1 MTDLMICKNGRF
13 NPPHLGHKMIID
25 KIKISIHEKI
35 MLALAT
41 CKPIPTYTKRNHKRF
56 RIYSTVTKTV
66 DPYRETSL
74 RYMGY
79 ANELGEAFTSYL
91 PEWGLPAS
99 YCVAASYVMFD
110 TIDKG
115 QKAYDAAEE
124 GEKFQDTLRISAETL
139 TWQMLASVF
148 WPGSIIRVIVNMA
161 AQMSG
166 DEHHYLPT
174 LIGLAAIPVIVKPI
188 DTTVDKLMENS
199 ISKVI
204 NGEIKTPE
212 DASAA
217 FITTVGS
224 FSVPPIMFFIAAAI
238 KKLKT

>member
-1 MTDLMICKNGRF
+1 
-13 NPPHLGHKMIID
+13 
-25 KIKISIHEKI
+25 

-41 CKPIPTYTKRNHKRF
+41 YKPHITRNTRINKRF
-56 RIYSTVTKTV
+56 KIYATPYKAV

-79 ANELGEAFTSYL
+79 ANELGEAFTAYL

-115 QKAYDAAEE
+115 QKAYDAADE
-124 GEKFQDTLRISAETL
+124 GERIQDTLRISAETL

-161 AQMSG
+161 AQVSG

-174 LIGLAAIPVIVKPI
+174 LIGLMAIPAIVKPI

-217 FITTVGS
+217 FMTTVGS

>member
-1 MTDLMICKNGRF
+1 
-13 NPPHLGHKMIID
+13 
-25 KIKISIHEKI
+25 
-35 MLALAT
+35 MLALQPLAT
-41 CKPIPTYTKRNHKRF
+41 YKPITTRTKRQDKRF
-56 RIYSTVTKTV
+56 RIYSTAYKNV

-124 GEKFQDTLRISAETL
+124 EDKLTDTLRISAETM

-161 AQMSG
+161 AHMAG
-166 DEHHYLPT
+166 DDQPFLPT
-174 LIGLAAIPVIVKPI
+174 LVGLAAIPLIIKSI
-188 DTTVDKLMENS
+188 DTTVDKLMETS

-204 NGEIKTPE
+204 HGEIKTPE

-217 FITTVGS
+217 FMTTMGS
-224 FSVPPIMFFIAAAI
+224 VSVPPAMYLLADVV
-238 KKLKT
+238 KPK

>member
-1 MTDLMICKNGRF
+1 
-13 NPPHLGHKMIID
+13 
-25 KIKISIHEKI
+25 
-35 MLALAT
+35 MLALQPLAT
-41 CKPIPTYTKRNHKRF
+41 YKPITTRTKRQDKRF
-56 RIYSTVTKTV
+56 RIYSTAYKNV

-115 QKAYDAAEE
+115 QKAFDAAEE
-124 GEKFQDTLRISAETL
+124 EDKIIDTLRISTETL

-161 AQMSG
+161 AQVTG
-166 DEHHYLPT
+166 DEHHFLPT
-174 LIGLAAIPVIVKPI
+174 LIGLAAIPAIIKPI
-188 DTTVDKLMENS
+188 DTTVDKLMETS

-212 DASAA
+212 DVSAA
-217 FITTVGS
+217 FMTAMGS
-224 FSVPPIMFFIAAAI
+224 ISLPPVMYLLAAFI
-238 KKLKT
+238 KPK

>member
-1 MTDLMICKNGRF
+1 
-13 NPPHLGHKMIID
+13 
-25 KIKISIHEKI
+25 

-41 CKPIPTYTKRNHKRF
+41 YKPHITRNTRINKRF
-56 RIYSTVTKTV
+56 KIYATPYKAV

-79 ANELGEAFTSYL
+79 ANELGEAFTTYL
-91 PEWGLPAS
+91 PDWGLPAS

-124 GEKFQDTLRISAETL
+124 EDKLTDTLRISAETM

-161 AQMSG
+161 AHMAG
-166 DEHHYLPT
+166 DEHQFLPT
-174 LIGLAAIPVIVKPI
+174 LVGLAAIPMIVKPI
-188 DTTVDKLMENS
+188 DTTVDKLMETS

-204 NGEIKTPE
+204 HGEIKTPE
-212 DASAA
+212 DASTA
-217 FITTVGS
+217 FTTTMGS
-224 FSVPPIMFFIAAAI
+224 VSVPPTMYLLADFI
-238 KKLKT
+238 KPK

>member
-1 MTDLMICKNGRF
+1 
-13 NPPHLGHKMIID
+13 
-25 KIKISIHEKI
+25 
-35 MLALAT
+35 MLALQPLAT
-41 CKPIPTYTKRNHKRF
+41 YKPISTRANRQDKRF
-56 RIYSTVTKTV
+56 RIYSTAYKNV

-115 QKAYDAAEE
+115 QKAFDAAEE
-124 GEKFQDTLRISAETL
+124 EDKLTDTLRISTETL

-148 WPGSIIRVIVNMA
+148 WPGSIIRVIVNASATMI
-161 AQMSG
+161 SNSHLD
-166 DEHHYLPT
+166 DELHFLPT
-174 LIGLAAIPVIVKPI
+174 LIGLMAIPAIVKPI
-188 DTTVDKLMENS
+188 DTTVDKLMESS

-217 FITTVGS
+217 FMTAMGS

>member
-1 MTDLMICKNGRF
+1 MFSIVTPKMICK
-13 NPPHLGHKMIID
+13 
-25 KIKISIHEKI
+25 
-35 MLALAT
+35 
-41 CKPIPTYTKRNHKRF
+41 PTLKHNKRF
-56 RIYSTVTKTV
+56 KIYSTAYKNV

-91 PEWGLPAS
+91 PDWGLPAS
-99 YCVAASYVMFD
+99 YCVAASYVLFD

-115 QKAYDAAEE
+115 EKAYQAAEE
-124 GEKFQDTLRISAETL
+124 EDKFVDTLRISTETL

-161 AQMSG
+161 ANMISNNNLDDNQMM
-166 DEHHYLPT
+166 HFLPT
-174 LIGLAAIPVIVKPI
+174 LIGVSAIPMIVKPI
-188 DTTVDKLMENS
+188 DSTVDKLMEGS

-212 DASAA
+212 EAQAA
-217 FITTVGS
+217 VITTMGS
-224 FSVPPIMFFIAAAI
+224 ISVPPFMYFIASLI
-238 KKLKT
+238 KKMKT

>member
-1 MTDLMICKNGRF
+1 
-13 NPPHLGHKMIID
+13 
-25 KIKISIHEKI
+25 
-35 MLALAT
+35 MLAIQPLAT
-41 CKPIPTYTKRNHKRF
+41 YKPVSTHTKRNDKRF
-56 RIYSTVTKTV
+56 RIYSTVTKNV

-115 QKAYDAAEE
+115 QKAFDAAEE
-124 GEKFQDTLRISAETL
+124 EDKLTDTLRISTETL

-148 WPGSIIRVIVNMA
+148 WPGSIIRVIVNLSA
-161 AQMSG
+161 NLVSN
-166 DEHHYLPT
+166 DDLHFVPT
-174 LIGLAAIPVIVKPI
+174 IVGLLAIPLIVKPI

-217 FITTVGS
+217 FMTTAGS

>member
-1 MTDLMICKNGRF
+1 
-13 NPPHLGHKMIID
+13 
-25 KIKISIHEKI
+25 

-41 CKPIPTYTKRNHKRF
+41 CRPILTPKRAKRF
-56 RIYSTVTKTV
+56 KIYATAYKNV

-124 GEKFQDTLRISAETL
+124 EDKIIDTLRISTETL

-148 WPGSIIRVIVNMA
+148 WPGSIIRVIVNASATMI
-161 AQMSG
+161 SNSHLD
-166 DEHHYLPT
+166 DELHFLPT
-174 LIGLAAIPVIVKPI
+174 LIGLAAIPAIVKPI

-217 FITTVGS
+217 FMTTVGS

>member
-1 MTDLMICKNGRF
+1 
-13 NPPHLGHKMIID
+13 
-25 KIKISIHEKI
+25 
-35 MLALAT
+35 MLALQPLAT
-41 CKPIPTYTKRNHKRF
+41 YKPITTRTKRQDKRF
-56 RIYSTVTKTV
+56 RIYSTAYKNV

-124 GEKFQDTLRISAETL
+124 DDNLIDTLRISMETM

-161 AQMSG
+161 AHMAD
-166 DEHHYLPT
+166 DEHQFLPT
-174 LIGLAAIPVIVKPI
+174 LVGLAAIPMIVKPI
-188 DTTVDKLMENS
+188 DTTVDKLMETS

-204 NGEIKTPE
+204 HGEIKTPE
-212 DASAA
+212 DASTA
-217 FITTVGS
+217 FTTTMGS
-224 FSVPPIMFFIAAAI
+224 VSVPPTMYLLADFI
-238 KKLKT
+238 KPK

>member
-1 MTDLMICKNGRF
+1 MYAIHPIASHTPHATHAKRF
-13 NPPHLGHKMIID
+13 N
-25 KIKISIHEKI
+25 
-35 MLALAT
+35 
-41 CKPIPTYTKRNHKRF
+41 KRF
-56 RIYSTVTKTV
+56 KIYATPYKAV

-79 ANELGEAFTSYL
+79 ANELGEAFTTYL

-110 TIDKG
+110 TVDKG
-115 QKAYDAAEE
+115 QKAYDAADE

-148 WPGSIIRVIVNMA
+148 WPGSIIRVIVNASATMISNRHLDD
-161 AQMSG
+161 QL
-166 DEHHYLPT
+166 HFLPT
-174 LIGLAAIPVIVKPI
+174 LIGLMAIPVIVKPI

-199 ISKVI
+199 VSKVI

-217 FITTVGS
+217 FMTTIGS

>member
-1 MTDLMICKNGRF
+1 
-13 NPPHLGHKMIID
+13 
-25 KIKISIHEKI
+25 

-41 CKPIPTYTKRNHKRF
+41 YKPHITRNTRINKRF
-56 RIYSTVTKTV
+56 KIYATPYKAV

-79 ANELGEAFTSYL
+79 ANELGEAFTTYL
-91 PEWGLPAS
+91 PDWGLPAS

-110 TIDKG
+110 TVDKG
-115 QKAYDAAEE
+115 QKAYDAADE
-124 GEKFQDTLRISAETL
+124 GEEIQDTLRISAETL

-166 DEHHYLPT
+166 DEHHFLPT
-174 LIGLAAIPVIVKPI
+174 LVGLAAIPAIVKPI
-188 DTTVDKLMENS
+188 DTTVDKLMETS

-217 FITTVGS
+217 FMTTVGS

>member
-1 MTDLMICKNGRF
+1 MYAIHPIASHTPHATHAKRF
-13 NPPHLGHKMIID
+13 N
-25 KIKISIHEKI
+25 
-35 MLALAT
+35 
-41 CKPIPTYTKRNHKRF
+41 KRF
-56 RIYSTVTKTV
+56 KIYATPYKAV

-79 ANELGEAFTSYL
+79 ANELGEAFTTYL

-115 QKAYDAAEE
+115 QKAYDAADE

-148 WPGSIIRVIVNMA
+148 WPGSIIRVIVNASATMISNRHLDD
-161 AQMSG
+161 QL
-166 DEHHYLPT
+166 HFLPT
-174 LIGLAAIPVIVKPI
+174 LIGLMAIPAIVKPI

-199 ISKVI
+199 VSKVI

-217 FITTVGS
+217 FMTTVGS

>member
-1 MTDLMICKNGRF
+1 
-13 NPPHLGHKMIID
+13 
-25 KIKISIHEKI
+25 

-41 CKPIPTYTKRNHKRF
+41 CRPILTPKRAKRF
-56 RIYSTVTKTV
+56 KIYAAAYKNV

-91 PEWGLPAS
+91 PDWGLPAS

-115 QKAYDAAEE
+115 QKAFDAAEE
-124 GEKFQDTLRISAETL
+124 EDKIVDTLRISTETL

-161 AQMSG
+161 AQVSG
-166 DEHHYLPT
+166 DEHHILPT
-174 LIGLAAIPVIVKPI
+174 LVGLAAIPVIVKPI
-188 DTTVDKLMENS
+188 DTTVDTLMETS

-217 FITTVGS
+217 FMTAMGS
-224 FSVPPIMFFIAAAI
+224 FSLPPVMYLLAAFI
-238 KKLKT
+238 KPK

>member
-1 MTDLMICKNGRF
+1 
-13 NPPHLGHKMIID
+13 
-25 KIKISIHEKI
+25 
-35 MLALAT
+35 MLALAS
-41 CKPIPTYTKRNHKRF
+41 CRPILTPKHTKRFK
-56 RIYSTVTKTV
+56 IYATAYKNV

-115 QKAYDAAEE
+115 QKAFDAAEE
-124 GEKFQDTLRISAETL
+124 EDKIIDTLRISTETL

-148 WPGSIIRVIVNMA
+148 WPGSIIRVIVNL
-161 AQMSG
+161 STNIVSN
-166 DEHHYLPT
+166 DDLHFVPT
-174 LIGLAAIPVIVKPI
+174 IVGLLAIPLIVKPI

-217 FITTVGS
+217 FMTTAGS

>member
-1 MTDLMICKNGRF
+1 
-13 NPPHLGHKMIID
+13 
-25 KIKISIHEKI
+25 

-41 CKPIPTYTKRNHKRF
+41 CRPILTPKRTKRFK
-56 RIYSTVTKTV
+56 IYATAYKNV

-79 ANELGEAFTSYL
+79 ANELGEAFTTYL

-124 GEKFQDTLRISAETL
+124 EDKIIDTLRISTETL

-148 WPGSIIRVIVNMA
+148 WPGSIIRVIVSMA
-161 AQMSG
+161 AQMTG
-166 DEHHYLPT
+166 DEHHFLPT

-188 DTTVDKLMENS
+188 DTTVDKLMESS

-217 FITTVGS
+217 FMTTMGS
-224 FSVPPIMFFIAAAI
+224 FSVPPIMFFIAATI

>member
-1 MTDLMICKNGRF
+1 
-13 NPPHLGHKMIID
+13 
-25 KIKISIHEKI
+25 
-35 MLALAT
+35 MLALQSLAT
-41 CKPIPTYTKRNHKRF
+41 YKPLSTRTKRHDKRF
-56 RIYSTVTKTV
+56 RIYSTVYKNV

-115 QKAYDAAEE
+115 QKAFDAAEE
-124 GEKFQDTLRISAETL
+124 EDKFTDTLRISTETL

-161 AQMSG
+161 AHMAG
-166 DEHHYLPT
+166 DDHQFLPT
-174 LIGLAAIPVIVKPI
+174 LVGLAAIPLIIKPI
-188 DTTVDKLMENS
+188 DTTVDKLMETS

-204 NGEIKTPE
+204 NGEIKTSE
-212 DASAA
+212 DVSAA
-217 FITTVGS
+217 FMTTMGS
-224 FSVPPIMFFIAAAI
+224 VSVPPAMYLLADVV
-238 KKLKT
+238 KPK

>member
-1 MTDLMICKNGRF
+1 MYAIHPIASHTPHATHAKRF
-13 NPPHLGHKMIID
+13 N
-25 KIKISIHEKI
+25 
-35 MLALAT
+35 
-41 CKPIPTYTKRNHKRF
+41 KRF
-56 RIYSTVTKTV
+56 KIYATPYKAV

-79 ANELGEAFTSYL
+79 ANELGEAFTTYL

-115 QKAYDAAEE
+115 QKAYDAADE

-148 WPGSIIRVIVNMA
+148 WPGSIIRVIVNASATMI
-161 AQMSG
+161 SNRHL
-166 DEHHYLPT
+166 DDRLHFLPT
-174 LIGLAAIPVIVKPI
+174 LIGLMAIPVIVKPI

-199 ISKVI
+199 VSKVI

-217 FITTVGS
+217 FMTAVGS

>member
-1 MTDLMICKNGRF
+1 
-13 NPPHLGHKMIID
+13 
-25 KIKISIHEKI
+25 

-41 CKPIPTYTKRNHKRF
+41 CKPILTPTPKHTKRFK
-56 RIYSTVTKTV
+56 IYATAYKNV

-79 ANELGEAFTSYL
+79 ANELGEAFTTYL

-115 QKAYDAAEE
+115 QKAFDAAEE
-124 GEKFQDTLRISAETL
+124 EDKIIDTLRISTETL

-148 WPGSIIRVIVNMA
+148 WPGSIIRVIVNMVA
-161 AQMSG
+161 HVTG
-166 DEHHYLPT
+166 DEHHVLPT
-174 LIGLAAIPVIVKPI
+174 LVGLAAIPVIVKPI
-188 DTTVDKLMENS
+188 DTTVDKLMETS

-217 FITTVGS
+217 FMTTMGS
-224 FSVPPIMFFIAAAI
+224 FSVPPIMFFVAALI
-238 KKLKT
+238 KKMKS

>member
-1 MTDLMICKNGRF
+1 
-13 NPPHLGHKMIID
+13 
-25 KIKISIHEKI
+25 

-41 CKPIPTYTKRNHKRF
+41 CRPILTPKRAKRF
-56 RIYSTVTKTV
+56 KIYATAYKNV

-79 ANELGEAFTSYL
+79 ANELGEAFTTYL
-91 PEWGLPAS
+91 PDWGLPAS

-115 QKAYDAAEE
+115 QKAFDAAEE
-124 GEKFQDTLRISAETL
+124 GEKFQDTLRISTETL

-148 WPGSIIRVIVNMA
+148 WPGSIIRVIVNASATMI
-161 AQMSG
+161 SNSHLD
-166 DEHHYLPT
+166 DELHFLPT
-174 LIGLAAIPVIVKPI
+174 LIGLAAIPAIVKPI

-217 FITTVGS
+217 FMTTVGS

-238 KKLKT
+238 RKLKT

>member
-1 MTDLMICKNGRF
+1 
-13 NPPHLGHKMIID
+13 
-25 KIKISIHEKI
+25 

-41 CKPIPTYTKRNHKRF
+41 CRPILTPKRVKRF
-56 RIYSTVTKTV
+56 KIYATAYKNV

-79 ANELGEAFTSYL
+79 ANELGEAFTTYL

-124 GEKFQDTLRISAETL
+124 EDKIIDTLRISTETL

-148 WPGSIIRVIVNMA
+148 WPGSIIRVIVSMA
-161 AQMSG
+161 AQMTG
-166 DEHHYLPT
+166 DEHHFLPT

-188 DTTVDKLMENS
+188 DTTVDKLMESS

-217 FITTVGS
+217 FMTTMGS
-224 FSVPPIMFFIAAAI
+224 FSVPPIMFFIAATI

>member
-1 MTDLMICKNGRF
+1 MYAITLPTAAYR
-13 NPPHLGHKMIID
+13 PS
-25 KIKISIHEKI
+25 IKHS
-35 MLALAT
+35 
-41 CKPIPTYTKRNHKRF
+41 KRF
-56 RIYSTVTKTV
+56 KIYSTAYKNV

-99 YCVAASYVMFD
+99 YCIAASYVMFD

-115 QKAYDAAEE
+115 QKAFDAAEE
-124 GEKFQDTLRISAETL
+124 EDKLIDTLRISTETL

-161 AQMSG
+161 AHMAG
-166 DEHHYLPT
+166 DDQPFLPT
-174 LIGLAAIPVIVKPI
+174 LVGLAAIPLIIKPI
-188 DTTVDKLMENS
+188 DTTVDKLMETS

-217 FITTVGS
+217 FMTAMGS
-224 FSVPPIMFFIAAAI
+224 VSIPPAMYLLADVV
-238 KKLKT
+238 KPK

>member
-1 MTDLMICKNGRF
+1 
-13 NPPHLGHKMIID
+13 
-25 KIKISIHEKI
+25 
-35 MLALAT
+35 MLALHPLAT
-41 CKPIPTYTKRNHKRF
+41 YKPLSTRTKRNDKRF
-56 RIYSTVTKTV
+56 RIYSTVTKNV

-115 QKAYDAAEE
+115 QKAFDAAEE
-124 GEKFQDTLRISAETL
+124 EDKIIDTLRISTETL

-148 WPGSIIRVIVNMA
+148 WPGSIIRVIVNLSA
-161 AQMSG
+161 NLVSN
-166 DEHHYLPT
+166 DDLHFVPT
-174 LIGLAAIPVIVKPI
+174 IVGLLAIPLIVKPI

-212 DASAA
+212 DASTA
-217 FITTVGS
+217 FMTTVGS
-224 FSVPPIMFFIAAAI
+224 FSVPPILFFVAAII

>member
-1 MTDLMICKNGRF
+1 MFVIKPLCIIK
-13 NPPHLGHKMIID
+13 PH
-25 KIKISIHEKI
+25 ISQPKK
-35 MLALAT
+35 T
-41 CKPIPTYTKRNHKRF
+41 NKRF
-56 RIYSTVTKTV
+56 KIYSTAYNNV

-91 PEWGLPAS
+91 PDWGLPAS

-124 GEKFQDTLRISAETL
+124 EDKIIDTLRISTETL

-161 AQMSG
+161 AQVSG
-166 DEHHYLPT
+166 DEHHLLPT
-174 LIGLAAIPVIVKPI
+174 LVGLAAIPAIVKPI
-188 DTTVDKLMENS
+188 DTTVDKLMETS

-217 FITTVGS
+217 FMTAMGS
-224 FSVPPIMFFIAAAI
+224 FSLPPAMYLLADFI
-238 KKLKT
+238 KPK

>member
-1 MTDLMICKNGRF
+1 
-13 NPPHLGHKMIID
+13 
-25 KIKISIHEKI
+25 

-41 CKPIPTYTKRNHKRF
+41 CRPILTPKHTKRFK
-56 RIYSTVTKTV
+56 IYATAYKNV

-79 ANELGEAFTSYL
+79 ANELGEAFTTYL
-91 PEWGLPAS
+91 PDWGLPAS

-115 QKAYDAAEE
+115 QKAFDAAEE
-124 GEKFQDTLRISAETL
+124 GEKFQDTLRISTETL

-161 AQMSG
+161 AQVSG
-166 DEHHYLPT
+166 DEHHLLPT
-174 LIGLAAIPVIVKPI
+174 LVGLAAIPAIVKPI
-188 DTTVDKLMENS
+188 DTTVDKLMETS

-204 NGEIKTPE
+204 NGEIKTSE

-217 FITTVGS
+217 FVTAMGS
-224 FSVPPIMFFIAAAI
+224 FSLPPVMYLLASII
-238 KKLKT
+238 KKI

>member
-1 MTDLMICKNGRF
+1 
-13 NPPHLGHKMIID
+13 
-25 KIKISIHEKI
+25 

-41 CKPIPTYTKRNHKRF
+41 CRPILTPRHTKRFKVYATAYKN
-56 RIYSTVTKTV
+56 V

-115 QKAYDAAEE
+115 QKAFDAAEE
-124 GEKFQDTLRISAETL
+124 EDKIIDTLRISTETL

-148 WPGSIIRVIVNMA
+148 WPGSIIRVIVNLSA
-161 AQMSG
+161 NLVSN
-166 DEHHYLPT
+166 DDLHFVPT
-174 LIGLAAIPVIVKPI
+174 IVGLLAIPLIVKPI

-212 DASAA
+212 DVSAA
-217 FITTVGS
+217 FMTTAGS